1 MVEAGLVAC
10 RDKGKIKPHGVR
22 CVGNVVAWALR
33 LNSDTAHD
41 TAPIFSNTQDTPCTH
56 DTTTSLPHTHD
67 TVPATL
73 SHTRAAVSLSE
84 ALVREAV
91 EGLVECATT
100 GSNMKTRW
108 NACHALGS
116 ILAAAEASLDQQ
128 TWKVM
133 CFLFPST
140 VQVIFT
146 INGIHMHKFMNSLCN

>member
-1 MVEAGLVAC
+1 MAC

-33 LNSDTAHD
+33 LNSDSAHD
-41 TAPIFSNTQDTPCTH
+41 NTQDTPCTH
-56 DTTTSLPHTHD
+56 DTATSLTHTHD
-67 TVPATL
+67 RVPATL
-73 SHTRAAVSLSE
+73 PHTCTAVSLSE

-116 ILAAAEASLDQQ
+116 ILAAAEPSLDQQ

-133 CFLFPST
+133 YIFFPNTSNFYYKWLSHALIHEQYVQLIFIYSFLIT
-140 VQVIFT
+140 T
-146 INGIHMHKFMNSLCN
+146 

>member
-33 LNSDTAHD
+33 LNSDTA
-41 TAPIFSNTQDTPCTH
+41 PIFSNTQDTPCTH

-67 TVPATL
+67 RVHATVSQT
-73 SHTRAAVSLSE
+73 SGAVSLSE

-91 EGLVECATT
+91 EGLMECATT

-116 ILAAAEASLDQQ
+116 ILAAAEASLEQQ

-133 CFLFPST
+133 YFFFPST
-140 VQVIFT
+140 DTVIFT
-146 INGIHMHKFMNSLCN
+146 ISGIHIYPT